1 MKTLWWVIFL
11 NDSKCIHPLQAFL
24 PSTPSKIRAKD
35 AVCTGHTWA
44 FEPKPLERSK
54 YQCQS
59 LVWWHYQLIGK
70 FPLAQSQV
78 SKRSGIRKPVAN
90 KDSLE
95 LIVFPITFI
104 RRTFAS
110 LALRVKNFQKNLNKE
125 NHQVYIAT
133 LAPLS
138 SLLQKASA
146 ALLGHVRVSTHRH
159 SAIPLDRWNIKKLLC
174 RTPLTKLT
182 SAASLQQHVACTPI
196 QAAVLFARS
205 RHPIRSIDM

>member
-1 MKTLWWVIFL
+1 MRRLAKRWNANITSELVVELGWLQSSKIWNLASLLKVALGVGWSPEILARLASPLYVLHLFWWLQYDELKVKTLWWVIFL
-11 NDSKCIHPLQAFL
+11 NDSECIHPLQAFL

-95 LIVFPITFI
+95 LMCFSDHLHSPN
-104 RRTFAS
+104 
-110 LALRVKNFQKNLNKE
+110 LRF
-125 NHQVYIAT
+125 
-133 LAPLS
+133 
-138 SLLQKASA
+138 
-146 ALLGHVRVSTHRH
+146 
-159 SAIPLDRWNIKKLLC
+159 
-174 RTPLTKLT
+174 
-182 SAASLQQHVACTPI
+182 ACTQSQKLPKE
-196 QAAVLFARS
+196 S
-205 RHPIRSIDM
+205 E